1 MMNGHGQS
9 DGSIV
14 SKKSLNKP
22 KGAEGMERRRPAE
35 GNGRQT
41 PILRTQ
47 SREKRMKE
55 TLERIREAV
64 RRDRKAKLTALYHHV
79 YNIDHLREAYYGLK
93 RNAGAGVEGE
103 QWQKDRQNPGGN
115 FRGF

>member
-9 DGSIV
+9 DGCIV
-14 SKKSLNKP
+14 SKKSPNKP
-22 KGAEGMERRRPAE
+22 KGAEEMERRRPAE
-35 GNGRQT
+35 GNGRQS

-47 SREKRMKE
+47 NREKRMKE

-79 YNIDHLREAYYGLK
+79 YNIDHLREACHTTPGRAGGLIK
-93 RNAGAGVEGE
+93 
-103 QWQKDRQNPGGN
+103 P
-115 FRGF
+115 